1 MDEYRYQVGGTL
13 NSKVLTYVVRLADTE
28 LFTALKRGEFCY
40 VLNSRQVG
48 KSSLLVRT
56 RYRLQ
61 QEGFKC
67 ITIDMTSIGSDRTT
81 PAQWYKGVAAELWS
95 GFKLQGKINL
105 KAWWQEHEDISLVQ
119 RLSLFIEEVLLVEFP
134 QQRLFIFIDEID
146 SILSLN
152 FSVDDFF
159 ALIRFCCNQ
168 RAINPEFH
176 RITFAIFGVATPSD
190 LITDSK
196 RTPFNIGKA
205 IDLQGFTKESAQ
217 PLALGL
223 ADIGDSEVIL
233 ESILDWT
240 RGQPFLT
247 QKLCQLVVNA
257 TQNFPNKV
265 STVPQ
270 GTEVYWIESIVK
282 KYIIADWESQ
292 DEPEHFKT
300 IRNRLLHN
308 QQLLGRKLGIY
319 QQLLEGVK
327 VRLDD
332 SREQTEL
339 LLSGLVIKQQRELK
353 IANPIYQE
361 IFNLE
366 WVVKQLN
373 RLRPYAQVFDAWVA
387 SHQQDQSRLLR
398 GQALKDAQ
406 IWTQGKSL
414 SNLDYKFLAASQ
426 ELDRQELQKALEAE
440 RIKEVEAR
448 LAEEQKRLVQERKAN
463 RLLKILAFGMTIKFL
478 LALGWGVTSYL
489 QYQRVLK
496 SEQLAKTCL
505 QTDSPKKIVPKLKV
519 K

>member
-1 MDEYRYQVGGTL
+1 MVEYRYQVGGTL
-13 NSKVLTYVVRLADTE
+13 NSKMLTYVVRLADTE

-105 KAWWQEHEDISLVQ
+105 KVWWQEHEDISLVQ
-119 RLSLFIEEVLLVEFP
+119 RLSLFIDEVLLVQFP

-146 SILSLN
+146 SILSLD
-152 FSVDDFF
+152 FPVDDFF
-159 ALIRFCCNQ
+159 ALIRFCYNQ
-168 RAINPEFH
+168 RATNPEFH

-223 ADIGDSEVIL
+223 ADIGDSQAIL
-233 ESILDWT
+233 GEILNWT

-257 TQNFPNKV
+257 TQNTTNEV
-265 STVPQ
+265 STVSLGSEAPW
-270 GTEVYWIESIVK
+270 VESIVK
-282 KYIIADWESQ
+282 KYMISEWESQ

-300 IRNRLLHN
+300 IRARLLHN
-308 QQLLGRKLGIY
+308 HQLLGRKLGIY
-319 QQLLEGVK
+319 QQLLEEIK

-339 LLSGLVIKQQRELK
+339 LLSGLVIKYLGQLK
-353 IANPIYQE
+353 IANPIYQA
-361 IFNLE
+361 IFNPE
-366 WVVKQLN
+366 WVAKQLN
-373 RLRPYAQVFDAWVA
+373 HLRPYAQAFDAWVA
-387 SHQQDQSRLLR
+387 SDQQDESWLLR
-398 GQALKDAQ
+398 GQALKDAK
-406 IWTQGKSL
+406 IWAQGKSL
-414 SNLDYKFLAASQ
+414 SNLDYKFLVASQ
-426 ELDRQELQKALEAE
+426 ELDRQALQRALEAE

-463 RLLKILAFGMTIKFL
+463 RLLKFLTGGMTIKFL
-478 LALGWGVTSYL
+478 LAFGWGITSYL
-489 QYQRVLK
+489 HYKSLVK
-496 SEQLAKTCL
+496 SEQLASKCLPIDRAKT
-505 QTDSPKKIVPKLKV
+505 I
-519 K
+519 

>member
-1 MDEYRYQVGGTL
+1 M
-13 NSKVLTYVVRLADTE
+13 
-28 LFTALKRGEFCY
+28 
-40 VLNSRQVG
+40 
-48 KSSLLVRT
+48 
-56 RYRLQ
+56 
-61 QEGFKC
+61 
-67 ITIDMTSIGSDRTT
+67 
-81 PAQWYKGVAAELWS
+81 
-95 GFKLQGKINL
+95 
-105 KAWWQEHEDISLVQ
+105 
-119 RLSLFIEEVLLVEFP
+119 
-134 QQRLFIFIDEID
+134 
-146 SILSLN
+146 
-152 FSVDDFF
+152 
-159 ALIRFCCNQ
+159 
-168 RAINPEFH
+168 
-176 RITFAIFGVATPSD
+176 
-190 LITDSK
+190 
-196 RTPFNIGKA
+196 
-205 IDLQGFTKESAQ
+205 
-217 PLALGL
+217 GL
-223 ADIGDSEVIL
+223 ADIGNSQVIL
-233 ESILDWT
+233 GSILNWT

-247 QKLCQLVVNA
+247 QKLCQLAVDA
-257 TQNFPNKV
+257 TQNTTNETSIIPA
-265 STVPQ
+265 
-270 GTEVYWIESIVK
+270 GTETSWIESVVK
-282 KYIIADWESQ
+282 KYIISDWESQ

-505 QTDSPKKIVPKLKV
+505 QTNSPKKIVPKLKV